1 MIDYDDIPDAEWGL
15 SRIDIRNIIDKY
27 PDKVVDI
34 VDRKRDVVI
43 VMDTCKLILRKW
55 YEENWTILYYQ

>member
-1 MIDYDDIPDAEWGL
+1 MIDYDDIPDAEWSL
-15 SRIDIRNIIDKY
+15 SKIDIRNIIDKY

-34 VDRKRDVVI
+34 IDRKRDVMI

-55 YEENWTILYYQ
+55 YEESWTILYY